1 MTLVAV
7 HQPTFLPWLGWWD
20 KLVRADILVLLDDV
34 QFPNSGRTW
43 MNRVRVLVN
52 GEPQWVTMPVHRSHD
67 GLRTVRQTLAD
78 DRKPWRERIAAT
90 LDASYRR
97 AAHFDDVFPVVDE
110 IVRQPTDRIAELNEG
125 GVRRLAAP
133 LGLDT
138 GKLIRQSE
146 LDAGGKAT
154 DLLISLCKAVGGT
167 AYLTGDGASGYLEA
181 TKFTASG
188 LELVEQRFAPPR
200 YPQLID
206 EYVPG
211 LSVVDALMNC
221 GWHGTSA
228 LICSSG
234 KT

>member
-1 MTLVAV
+1 MTLAAV

-20 KLVRADILVLLDDV
+20 KLVRADVLVLLDDV

-52 GEPQWVTMPVHRSHD
+52 GEPQWLTMPVRRGHD
-67 GLRTVRQTLAD
+67 GLRTVRETLAD

-90 LDASYRR
+90 LGASYDR
-97 AAHFDDVFPVVDE
+97 APHFDDVFPVVDE
-110 IVRQPTDRIAELNEG
+110 IVRQPTERIAELNEG
-125 GVRRLAAP
+125 GVRRLAAA
-133 LGLDT
+133 LDLDA

-146 LDAGGKAT
+146 LDAEGKAT
-154 DLLISLCKAVGGT
+154 DLLVALCKAVGGT
-167 AYLTGDGASGYLEA
+167 AYLTGDGAGGYLEPA
-181 TKFTASG
+181 KFAAAG
-188 LELVEQRFAPPR
+188 LELVEQRFVLPR
-200 YPQLID
+200 YPQLVD

-221 GWHGTSA
+221 GWHGTRA
-228 LICSSG
+228 LICGTG